1 MSCTDTAVEVENNVA
16 EELLRRTFEIHGRDF
31 ENAGEQSAEVTTILK
46 DLDIDPNTILRV
58 GVVAFEAE
66 MNVVMYAHRATLTF
80 VLTDEEIA
88 VEVADEGPGIPDIE
102 LAMQPGY
109 STASDEMRE
118 MGFGYGLGLPNIKKN
133 SDVFSLQSEVGKGTT
148 IYSTVRLRS

>member
-1 MSCTDTAVEVENNVA
+1 MASGMGINVA
-16 EELLRRTFEIHGRDF
+16 EELLRRTFEIQGRDF
-31 ENAGEQSAEVTTILK
+31 ENAGERSTEVTTILK
-46 DLDIDPNTILRV
+46 DLDVDPNTVLRV

-80 VLTDEEIA
+80 VLTDQEIV

-102 LAMQPGY
+102 LAMEPGY

-133 SDVFSLQSEVGKGTT
+133 SDVFSLESEVGKGTRV
-148 IYSTVRLRS
+148 YSKIRLMSYE

>member
-1 MSCTDTAVEVENNVA
+1 MALAVETSVT
-16 EELLRRTFEIHGRDF
+16 EELLRRTFEIRGQDF
-31 ENAGEQSAEVTTILK
+31 ENAGERSAEVTAILK
-46 DLDIDPNTILRV
+46 DLDVDPNTVLRV

-80 VLTDEEIA
+80 VLTDHEIV
-88 VEVADEGPGIPDIE
+88 VEVDDEGPGIPDID

-109 STASDEMRE
+109 STATDEMRE

-133 SDVFSLQSEVGKGTT
+133 SDVFSLQSEVGKGTNVHSV
-148 IYSTVRLRS
+148 IRLMSYV

>member
-1 MSCTDTAVEVENNVA
+1 VSCTDTAVEVENNVA

>member
-1 MSCTDTAVEVENNVA
+1 VP
-16 EELLRRTFEIHGRDF
+16 EELLRRTFEIEGQDF
-31 ENAGEQSAEVTTILK
+31 ENAGERSAEVTMILK
-46 DLDIDPNTILRV
+46 DLDVDPNTILRV

-66 MNVVMYAHRATLTF
+66 MNVVMYAQRATLTF
-80 VLTDEEIA
+80 VLTDQEIV

-133 SDVFSLQSEVGKGTT
+133 SDVFSLQSEVGKGTRV
-148 IYSTVRLRS
+148 YSIIRLMPYG